1 MHEPGFNHFTNYGKR
16 LGWIGFVATFACPFF
31 TYKQINFP
39 KVKLLV
45 KDNFFAIV
53 STISCKSKKP
63 LTIFLNMSFEW
74 FTLKYMLFKS
84 AGKPEK

>member
-1 MHEPGFNHFTNYGKR
+1 MHELGFNHFTNYSKR
-16 LGWIGFVATFACPFF
+16 LGWIRFVATFTSPFF
-31 TYKQINFP
+31 TNKQINFP

-45 KDNFFAIV
+45 KDNFFAIA

-74 FTLKYMLFKS
+74 FILKYMLFKS
-84 AGKPEK
+84 ADKPEK

>member
-1 MHEPGFNHFTNYGKR
+1 MHELGFNHFTNCGKR

-84 AGKPEK
+84 ADKPEK